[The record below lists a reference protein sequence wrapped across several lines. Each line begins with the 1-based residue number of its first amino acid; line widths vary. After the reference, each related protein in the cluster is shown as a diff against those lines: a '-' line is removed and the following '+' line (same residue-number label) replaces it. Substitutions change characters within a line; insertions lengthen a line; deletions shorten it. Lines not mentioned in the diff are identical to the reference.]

1 MSLPS
6 RRPLSVPKSTTHARD
21 VEHMLHCFIVDDS
34 DVIRKFTRLI
44 FESLGFR
51 VSEADSPIA
60 ALERLATET
69 PDYILVDW
77 RMPGENSIEFITKIR
92 ALPLERRPHI
102 IYVVTEN
109 EPHEIKRAIANGA
122 DSFLLKPFNREII
135 EMKLAEIRV
144 TA

>member
-1 MSLPS
+1 
-6 RRPLSVPKSTTHARD
+6 
-21 VEHMLHCFIVDDS
+21 MLHCFIVDDS
-34 DVIRKFTRLI
+34 EIIRKFTRLI
-44 FESLGFR
+44 FENLGFR
-51 VSEADSPIA
+51 VSEADSSVA
-60 ALERLATET
+60 ALERLRTEA

-77 RMPGENSIEFITKIR
+77 RMPETNSIEFISKLRT
-92 ALPLERRPHI
+92 LPLERRPYI
-102 IYVVTEN
+102 IYVVTDN

>member
-1 MSLPS
+1 MQ
-6 RRPLSVPKSTTHARD
+6 
-21 VEHMLHCFIVDDS
+21 HCFVVDDS
-34 DVIRKFTRLI
+34 EIIRKFTRLI

-51 VSEADSPIA
+51 VSEADGPVA
-60 ALERLATET
+60 AMERLSLES

-77 RMPGENSIEFITKIR
+77 RMPDANSIEFISKIR
-92 ALPLERRPHI
+92 ALPLAQRPHI
-102 IYVVTEN
+102 IYVVTEE
-109 EPHEIKRAIANGA
+109 EPREIKRAMANGA